1 MEKTQLNMADLI
13 EFPATS
19 AVLQRLAEDV
29 KAGYVDSLIR
39 NGRPTK
45 YGKDRLADTVTT
57 VVTVN
62 EKSFTVSLKL
72 NRYWEYVEE
81 GTGPARGRAQYW
93 PRPSAILNW
102 IEVKPVIPR
111 PDGNGRIP
119 SPKSLAFLIGRKIHE
134 VGTKGTHDLQKTKDA
149 VLPQY
154 YDKIAD
160 ALRKDV
166 GNYVKA
172 LFL

>member
-1 MEKTQLNMADLI
+1 M
-13 EFPATS
+13 EFPATA

-29 KAGYVDSLIR
+29 KAGYVDSLVR

-45 YGKDRLADTVTT
+45 YGKDRLSDTVTT

-72 NRYWEYVEE
+72 NKYWIYVEE
-81 GTGPARGRAQYW
+81 GTKPHW
-93 PRPSAILNW
+93 PPPHAILNW
-102 IEVKPVIPR
+102 VEVKPVIPR
-111 PDGNGRIP
+111 PDGNGKIP
-119 SPKSLAFLIGRKIHE
+119 SPKSLAYLIGRKIARY
-134 VGTKGTHDLQKTKDA
+134 GTEGTHDLQRTKDY

-154 YDKIAD
+154 YDQIAD
-160 ALRKDV
+160 ALRTDV

>member
-13 EFPATS
+13 EFPATA

-81 GTGPARGRAQYW
+81 GTKPHW
-93 PRPSAILNW
+93 PPPPAILNW
-102 IEVKPVIPR
+102 VEVKPVIPR
-111 PDGNGRIP
+111 PDGNGKIP
-119 SPKSLAFLIGRKIHE
+119 SPKSLAYLIGRKIARY
-134 VGTKGTHDLQKTKDA
+134 GTEGTHDLQRTKDA

-154 YDKIAD
+154 YDQIAD